1 MTIKENISFTDYM
14 SGIGLPDCSGL
25 AVNWKK
31 LNDVTISDMV
41 SSSIFFFFWSCFVSL
56 VRFSYWSKFHVKIIN
71 GSWVMSIFFY
81 KGLTRNLE
89 IENIPVWVFSN
100 IWRLR
105 RVRNTKFGTD
115 VSTKLLLNAAKCQ
128 GYSFYRFWVI
138 TVN

>member
-41 SSSIFFFFWSCFVSL
+41 SSSIFLKLF
-56 VRFSYWSKFHVKIIN
+56 RFSCHWSKFHVKIIN